1 MFEFLRDI
9 YSSFRHSSMEKVKS
23 PVLGAFVFSWLGFNW
38 QMLAILFFSKH
49 DIEERIINIQS
60 QYDISSY
67 LLGPLCTTALI
78 SFFLPRA
85 NKVFTL
91 LRSKPDQET
100 ISLTIAA
107 KKELAEKQQEI
118 AEIDAKRSLALTIA
132 EKEIDENISAIKS
145 QNLALSAER
154 NKLVE
159 ENEKLIKWLED
170 EKELTKKLN
179 SSLSEQH
186 ESINSQNN
194 ETLSLI
200 TALDEKNKEL
210 ATITNEKT
218 ILELELNKLN
228 RELDDLKNISS
239 TLSNFNK
246 ELRDNYKYLF
256 QPDESGQYTLI
267 RHGIHGKLSELDKWA
282 KDMF

>member
-1 MFEFLRDI
+1 
-9 YSSFRHSSMEKVKS
+9 MEKVKS